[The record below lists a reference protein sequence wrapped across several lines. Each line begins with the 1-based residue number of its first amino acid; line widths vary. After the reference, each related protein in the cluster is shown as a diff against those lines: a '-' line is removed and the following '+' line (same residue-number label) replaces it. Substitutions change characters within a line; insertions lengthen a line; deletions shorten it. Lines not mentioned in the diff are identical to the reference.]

1 MVSPPVAR
9 VALETTLLAHGV
21 PRDAAMPLYDEL
33 TAIVEREGARPAA
46 IGVVGGQARS
56 DLSRDEVE
64 SLLEVRPTKLNTAN
78 LGLALFRKTAGA
90 TTVST
95 TMEIAASSGIA
106 VFATGGLGGVHKHY
120 GTQLDV
126 SADLAAFT
134 RFPVAVVASG
144 VKSILDVVA
153 TRELLESLGVPV
165 VGFRTDVFP
174 AFTVADSDAG
184 VDARFDDEDELADFL
199 RFELRRTGRG
209 VLVCNPV
216 PPPSAI
222 AKERFAGFLAE
233 AERRASHAGVS
244 GRGVTPFV
252 LGALAEIS
260 AGETLAANLALVKN
274 NTRVAARLASRMV
287 ASGN

>member
-1 MVSPPVAR
+1 MVSRPTAR

-33 TAIVEREGARPAA
+33 VAIIEREGSQAAA
-46 IGVVGGQARS
+46 IGITAGRARA
-56 DLSRDEVE
+56 DLTRDEVLT
-64 SLLEVRPTKLNTAN
+64 LLDSRPVKMNTAN
-78 LGLALFRKTAGA
+78 VGLAMFRKSSGA

-95 TMEIAASSGIA
+95 TMEIAAANGIA

-126 SADLAAFT
+126 SADLAAFA

-165 VGFRTDVFP
+165 IGFRTDRFP
-174 AFTVADSDAG
+174 AFTVSDSNAG
-184 VDARFDDEDELADFL
+184 VDGRFDDEEELADFL
-199 RFELRRTGRG
+199 RFELGRTGRG

-216 PPPSAI
+216 PMASAI
-222 AKERFAGFLAE
+222 ASERFAGWLAE
-233 AERRASHAGVS
+233 AEHRASEAGVS

-260 AGETLAANLALVKN
+260 AGETLRANLALVKN
-274 NTRVAARLASRMV
+274 NARLAARLASRM
-287 ASGN
+287 G